1 MLRLPHLFP
10 HNRKGFTL
18 VELLVVVAILG
29 ILAAIAV
36 PKFTTATYSANGAKM
51 QADLATIDAAL
62 SVAQA
67 QNPTTSYTTVSALQ
81 TAGYLSTTPVPP
93 TGSWR
98 TSSAHTA
105 AQAAISGGYTISGG
119 RGMAG
124 SFTSDTL

>member
-1 MLRLPHLFP
+1 MLTMFIKAQK
-10 HNRKGFTL
+10 NRKGFTL

-62 SVAQA
+62 SVATA
-67 QNPTTSYTTVSALQ
+67 QGLTITTVSGL
-81 TAGYLSTTPVPP
+81 TASGYLSSTPTPP
-93 TGSWR
+93 TGSWQ
-98 TSSAHTA
+98 TASAHTS